1 MHSRGTWPKMH
12 QEKSPKLPQMLISP
26 ELVEGDFLHIDWY
39 TFLYDG
45 ADSQMLGIN
54 KMESFNNVTRE

>member
-1 MHSRGTWPKMH
+1 MHRSHDPKCTRR
-12 QEKSPKLPQMLISP
+12 KSPKLPRMLTSP
-26 ELVEGDFLHIDWY
+26 ELVEGDFLHVDLY
-39 TFLYDG
+39 TFLYG